1 MPHQSFRD
9 DKKEGRAPEESLD
22 DEIMGK
28 TMMDIDLKEGG
39 ASGSSSADRKKEPLT
54 SRDKSEESVEDLL
67 KKEKSFFNKI
77 GLGKLFQKKK
87 G

>member
-1 MPHQSFRD
+1 MLYDHARD
-9 DKKEGRAPEESLD
+9 DKKEGPSSEDSLD
-22 DEIMGK
+22 DEMMGK

-39 ASGSSSADRKKEPLT
+39 ASGSTSADRKKEPLT